1 MEALSIIFFVL
12 ALAYLI
18 LSIECFLSKK
28 VNISNLGIAAL
39 IYAPPWV
46 GLFIGIGKYFW
57 NRSNLQAF
65 NFSLD
70 LISGWIWWI
79 PLVIGSIIGIFLI
92 VILNRLIFT
101 DTFKDFHFFTLKK
114 KIKGL
119 LCSLCIVIVPLILDA
134 IMAYKILGGRAGFF
148 KFGVLIGSGYIILV
162 FFFFITLIFE
172 KIWEDNDEDY

>member
-18 LSIECFLSKK
+18 LSIGCFLSKK
-28 VNISNLGIAAL
+28 ANISNLGIAAL
-39 IYAPPWV
+39 IYAPPWL
-46 GLFIGIGKYFW
+46 GLFIGVGKYFW
-57 NRSNLQAF
+57 NRSKFTAF
-65 NFSLD
+65 NFPLD

-79 PLVIGSIIGIFLI
+79 PLVTGLIIGIFLI
-92 VILNRLIFT
+92 VVLNCFIFA
-101 DTFKDFHFFTLKK
+101 DTFKNFPTLEK

-134 IMAYKILGGRAGFF
+134 IMAYKILGGWAGFF

-162 FFFFITLIFE
+162 FFFAVYSICE
-172 KIWEDNDEDY
+172 KLWEENEEAYY